1 VFTMAMSGADG
12 QAIDRRALAAA
23 LVTVVVWASAFVGI
37 RDLVGVFS
45 PGSIALGRLS
55 VGVLAL
61 GIVVWRSGWRPVAR
75 RDLSLIVAS
84 GVAWFA
90 LYNLALNEAERHVD
104 AGTAAMLTNL
114 GPIFIAVFAAV
125 FLGESLPQRLLAGI
139 AIAFGG
145 AVLIGFATS
154 GAAAGAETSV
164 IGIVLCVVAALL
176 YGMGVT
182 FQKPA
187 LRNVSPLQ
195 VTWIACLTGWLIC
208 LVFTP
213 TLVAEVQTADATRI
227 GWLVYLGLFPT
238 SLGFLTWTYALS
250 RTAAGRLGAMTYLVP
265 PVAIV
270 ISWLL
275 LGEIPPALAVVGG
288 AACIVGVIVAR
299 SSPRSAPTTAEAA
312 ATSSN

>member
-1 VFTMAMSGADG
+1 MSGTDDG
-12 QAIDRRALAAA
+12 AIDRRALAAA

-61 GIVVWRSGWRPVAR
+61 GIVVWRTGWRPVAR
-75 RDLSLIVAS
+75 RDMTLIVAS

-90 LYNLALNEAERHVD
+90 IYNLALNEAERHVD
-104 AGTAAMLTNL
+104 AGTAAMLTNI

-125 FLGESLPQRLLAGI
+125 FLGEKLPPRLLVGI

-145 AVLIGFATS
+145 AVLIGVATS
-154 GAAAGAETSV
+154 SGEAAEGSLL
-164 IGIVLCVVAALL
+164 GIFLCVLAALL

-213 TLVAEVQTADATRI
+213 TLVRELQTADTTRI

-250 RTAAGRLGAMTYLVP
+250 RTAAGRLGATTYLVP

-275 LGEIPPALAVVGG
+275 LGEIPPALAIVGG
-288 AACIVGVIVAR
+288 AACIIGVIVAR
-299 SSPRSAPTTAEAA
+299 SSPRAGREPALAIVEGDAR
-312 ATSSN
+312 

>member
-1 VFTMAMSGADG
+1 MSGSDA
-12 QAIDRRALAAA
+12 QAIDRRALGAA
-23 LVTVVVWASAFVGI
+23 LITVVVWASAFVGI

-55 VGVLAL
+55 VALLAL
-61 GIVVWRSGWRPVAR
+61 GIVVWRTGWRPVAR
-75 RDLSLIVAS
+75 RDLVLIVAS
-84 GVAWFA
+84 GIAWFA
-90 LYNLALNEAERHVD
+90 FYNLALNEAERHVD

-145 AVLIGFATS
+145 AVLIGLATS
-154 GAAAGAETSV
+154 GAASGSESSV
-164 IGIVLCVVAALL
+164 VGIVLCVVAALL

-208 LVFTP
+208 LAFTP
-213 TLVAEVQTADATRI
+213 TLITELQTADAAGI

-238 SLGFLTWTYALS
+238 SIGFLTWTYALR
-250 RTAAGRLGAMTYLVP
+250 RTDAGRLGATTYLVP
-265 PVAIV
+265 PIAIA

-275 LGEIPPALAVVGG
+275 LGEVPPALAIVGG

-299 SSPRSAPTTAEAA
+299 SSPRRRRPAAAVAEADA
-312 ATSSN
+312 L

>member
-1 VFTMAMSGADG
+1 MSGPDA
-12 QAIDRRALAAA
+12 QAIDRRALGAA
-23 LVTVVVWASAFVGI
+23 LITVVVWASAFVGI
-37 RDLVGVFS
+37 RDLVDVFS

-55 VGVLAL
+55 VALLAL
-61 GIVVWRSGWRPVAR
+61 GIVVWRTGWRPVAR
-75 RDLSLIVAS
+75 RDLVLIVAS
-84 GVAWFA
+84 GIAWFA
-90 LYNLALNEAERHVD
+90 FYNLALNEAERHVD

-145 AVLIGFATS
+145 AVLIGLATS
-154 GAAAGAETSV
+154 GAASGSESSV
-164 IGIVLCVVAALL
+164 VGIVLCVVAALL

-208 LVFTP
+208 LAFTP
-213 TLVAEVQTADATRI
+213 TLITELQTADAAGI

-238 SLGFLTWTYALS
+238 SIGFLTWTYALR
-250 RTAAGRLGAMTYLVP
+250 RTDAGRLGATTYLVP
-265 PVAIV
+265 PIAIV

-275 LGEIPPALAVVGG
+275 LGEVPPALAIVGG

-299 SSPRSAPTTAEAA
+299 SSPRRRRPAAAVAEADA
-312 ATSSN
+312 L

>member
-1 VFTMAMSGADG
+1 MSGGDG
-12 QAIDRRALAAA
+12 QAIDQRALAAA

-61 GIVVWRSGWRPVAR
+61 GVVVWRTGWRPVAR
-75 RDLSLIVAS
+75 RDLTLIVAS

-90 LYNLALNEAERHVD
+90 IYNLALNEAERHVD

-114 GPIFIAVFAAV
+114 GPIFIAVFAAL
-125 FLGESLPQRLLAGI
+125 FLGETLPQRLLAGI

-145 AVLIGFATS
+145 AVLIGVATS
-154 GAAAGAETSV
+154 GAASGSESSLV
-164 IGIVLCVVAALL
+164 GIVLCVVAALL
-176 YGMGVT
+176 YGMGMT
-182 FQKPA
+182 LQKPA

-213 TLVAEVQTADATRI
+213 TLIAELQTADPTRI

-250 RTAAGRLGAMTYLVP
+250 RTAAGRLGATTYLVP
-265 PVAIV
+265 PVAIL

-275 LGEIPPALAVVGG
+275 LGEVPPALAIVGG

-299 SSPRSAPTTAEAA
+299 SSPRTARATAEAA
-312 ATSSN
+312 ATPSP

>member
-1 VFTMAMSGADG
+1 MRMSGGDDR
-12 QAIDRRALAAA
+12 AIDRRALAAA

-55 VGVLAL
+55 VGILAL
-61 GIVVWRSGWRPVAR
+61 GLLVWRTGWRPVAR
-75 RDLSLIVAS
+75 RDLTLIVAS
-84 GVAWFA
+84 GIAWFA
-90 LYNLALNEAERHVD
+90 IYNIALNEAERHVD
-104 AGTAAMLTNL
+104 AGTAAMLTNI
-114 GPIFIAVFAAV
+114 GPIFIAVFAAF
-125 FLGESLPQRLLAGI
+125 FLGEKLPPRLLVGI

-145 AVLIGFATS
+145 AVLIGVATS
-154 GAAAGAETSV
+154 NGEGAESSLL
-164 IGIVLCVVAALL
+164 GIVLCVVAALL

-182 FQKPA
+182 LQKPA
-187 LRNVSPLQ
+187 LRSVSPLQ
-195 VTWIACLTGWLIC
+195 VTWIACLTGWLVC

-213 TLVAEVQTADATRI
+213 TLVAELQMADATRI

-250 RTAAGRLGAMTYLVP
+250 RTAAGRLGATTYLVP

-275 LGEIPPALAVVGG
+275 LGEVPPALAIVGG

-299 SSPRSAPTTAEAA
+299 SSPRAGGKPTLTVVEGDAR
-312 ATSSN
+312 

>member
-1 VFTMAMSGADG
+1 MTGADQG
-12 QAIDRRALAAA
+12 TIDRRALAAA

-37 RDLVGVFS
+37 RDLIGVFS

-61 GIVVWRSGWRPVAR
+61 GIVVWRTGWRPVAR
-75 RDLSLIVAS
+75 RDLTLIVAS
-84 GVAWFA
+84 GISWFA
-90 LYNLALNEAERHVD
+90 IYNLALNEAERHVD

-125 FLGESLPQRLLAGI
+125 FLGETLPQRLLAGI

-145 AVLIGFATS
+145 AVLIGIATS
-154 GAAAGAETSV
+154 GAANGSQSSLV
-164 IGIVLCVVAALL
+164 GILLCVAAALL

-195 VTWIACLTGWLIC
+195 VTWIACVTGWLIC

-213 TLVAEVQTADATRI
+213 TLVAELQTADSTRI

-238 SLGFLTWTYALS
+238 SIGFLTWTYALR
-250 RTAAGRLGAMTYLVP
+250 RTAAGRLGATTYLVP
-265 PVAIV
+265 PVAIA

-275 LGEIPPALAVVGG
+275 LGEVPPALAIVGG
-288 AACIVGVIVAR
+288 AACIGGVIVAR
-299 SSPRSAPTTAEAA
+299 SSPRTGRQRTVAVVEGDAR
-312 ATSSN
+312 

>member
-1 VFTMAMSGADG
+1 MSGSDA
-12 QAIDRRALAAA
+12 QAIDRRALGAA
-23 LVTVVVWASAFVGI
+23 LITVVVWASAFVGI
-37 RDLVGVFS
+37 RDLVDVFS

-55 VGVLAL
+55 VALLAL
-61 GIVVWRSGWRPVAR
+61 GIVVWRTGWRPVAR
-75 RDLSLIVAS
+75 RDLVLIVAS
-84 GVAWFA
+84 GIAWFA
-90 LYNLALNEAERHVD
+90 FYNLALNEAERHVD

-145 AVLIGFATS
+145 AVLIGLATS
-154 GAAAGAETSV
+154 GAANGSESSV
-164 IGIVLCVVAALL
+164 VGIVLCVVAALL

-208 LVFTP
+208 LAFTP
-213 TLVAEVQTADATRI
+213 TLITELQTADAAGI

-238 SLGFLTWTYALS
+238 SIGFLTWTYALR
-250 RTAAGRLGAMTYLVP
+250 RTDAGRLGATTYLVP
-265 PVAIV
+265 PIAIA

-275 LGEIPPALAVVGG
+275 LGEIPPALAIVGG

-299 SSPRSAPTTAEAA
+299 SSPRSARRPAVAIVEGDAL
-312 ATSSN
+312 

>member
-1 VFTMAMSGADG
+1 MTGADS
-12 QAIDRRALAAA
+12 QAIDRRALVAA

-61 GIVVWRSGWRPVAR
+61 GLVVWRTGWRPVGR
-75 RDLSLIVAS
+75 RDLTLIVAS

-90 LYNLALNEAERHVD
+90 IYNVALNEAARHVD

-114 GPIFIAVFAAV
+114 GPIFIALFAAV
-125 FLGESLPQRLLAGI
+125 FLGETLPPRLLAGI

-145 AVLIGFATS
+145 ALVIGFATS
-154 GAAAGAETSV
+154 SASGGTEASLL
-164 IGIVLCVVAALL
+164 GIVLCVLAALL

-195 VTWIACLTGWLIC
+195 VTWLACLTGWLIC

-213 TLVAEVQTADATRI
+213 TLLSEVQTADVTGI

-250 RTAAGRLGAMTYLVP
+250 RTAAGRLGATTYLVP
-265 PVAIV
+265 PLAIS
-270 ISWLL
+270 ISWVL
-275 LGEIPPALAVVGG
+275 LGEIPPALAILGG
-288 AACIVGVIVAR
+288 AACIAGVIVAR
-299 SSPRSAPTTAEAA
+299 SSPRRARSVPEPA
-312 ATSSN
+312 ATPSV

>member
-1 VFTMAMSGADG
+1 MTDVGAG
-12 QAIDRRALAAA
+12 AIDRRALGAA

-45 PGSIALGRLS
+45 PGTIALGRLS

-61 GIVVWRSGWRPVAR
+61 GLVVWRTGWRPVAR
-75 RDLSLIVAS
+75 RDLVLIVAS

-90 LYNLALNEAERHVD
+90 IYNVALNEAERHVD

-114 GPIFIAVFAAV
+114 GPIFIALFAFV
-125 FLGESLPQRLLAGI
+125 FLGETLPPRLLVGI

-145 AVLIGFATS
+145 AVIIGVATS
-154 GAAAGAETSV
+154 TAGGAGESSLLG
-164 IGIVLCVVAALL
+164 IGLCVLAALL

-213 TLVAEVQTADATRI
+213 TLLSEVQGARATDLA
-227 GWLVYLGLFPT
+227 WLVYLGLFPT
-238 SLGFLTWTYALS
+238 SLGFLTWTYALR

-265 PVAIV
+265 PVAIG
-270 ISWLL
+270 ISLLL
-275 LGEIPPALAVVGG
+275 LGEIPPVLAIVGG
-288 AACIVGVIVAR
+288 ATCIVGVIVAR
-299 SSPRSAPTTAEAA
+299 SAPGTRPQPAEAA
-312 ATSSN
+312 VAAR

>member
-1 VFTMAMSGADG
+1 MSGPDDG
-12 QAIDRRALAAA
+12 AIDRRALAAA

-61 GIVVWRSGWRPVAR
+61 GIAVWRTGWRPVAR
-75 RDLSLIVAS
+75 RDLALIVAS
-84 GVAWFA
+84 GVTWFA
-90 LYNLALNEAERHVD
+90 IYNLALNEAERHVD
-104 AGTAAMLTNL
+104 AGTAAMLTNI
-114 GPIFIAVFAAV
+114 GPISIAVFAAA
-125 FLGESLPQRLLAGI
+125 FLGEKLPPRLLAGI

-145 AVLIGFATS
+145 AVLIGVATS
-154 GAAAGAETSV
+154 NGGAAENSLL
-164 IGIVLCVVAALL
+164 GIVLCVVAALL

-208 LVFTP
+208 LVFAP
-213 TLVAEVQTADATRI
+213 SLVAEVQTADATRI

-238 SLGFLTWTYALS
+238 SLGFLAWTYALS
-250 RTAAGRLGAMTYLVP
+250 RTAAGRLGATTYLVP

-275 LGEIPPALAVVGG
+275 LGEVPAALAIAGG
-288 AACIVGVIVAR
+288 ATCIVGVIVAR
-299 SSPRSAPTTAEAA
+299 SSPRSARRMAEAT
-312 ATSSN
+312 ATPSR

>member
-1 VFTMAMSGADG
+1 
-12 QAIDRRALAAA
+12 
-23 LVTVVVWASAFVGI
+23 
-37 RDLVGVFS
+37 VGVGVRGD
-45 PGSIALGRLS
+45 PGPRRRVLAGSIALGRLS
-55 VGVLAL
+55 VALFAL
-61 GIVVWRSGWRPVAR
+61 GIVVWRTGWRPVAR
-75 RDLSLIVAS
+75 RDLTLIVAS
-84 GVAWFA
+84 GIGWFA
-90 LYNLALNEAERHVD
+90 FYNLALNEAERHVD

-125 FLGESLPQRLLAGI
+125 FLGETLPQRLLAGI

-145 AVLIGFATS
+145 AVLIGIATS
-154 GAAAGAETSV
+154 GAASGSESSL

-208 LVFTP
+208 LAFTP
-213 TLVAEVQTADATRI
+213 TLIAELQTADATGI

-238 SLGFLTWTYALS
+238 SIGFLTWTYALS
-250 RTAAGRLGAMTYLVP
+250 RTAAGRLGATTYLVP
-265 PVAIV
+265 PMAIV

-275 LGEIPPALAVVGG
+275 LGEIPPALAIVGG

-299 SSPRSAPTTAEAA
+299 SSRRGRRQPAVAVVEGDAL
-312 ATSSN
+312 

>member
-1 VFTMAMSGADG
+1 MSGPDA
-12 QAIDRRALAAA
+12 QAIDRRALGAA
-23 LVTVVVWASAFVGI
+23 LITVVVWASAFVGI
-37 RDLVGVFS
+37 RDLVDVFS

-55 VGVLAL
+55 VALLAL
-61 GIVVWRSGWRPVAR
+61 GIVVWRTGWRPVAR
-75 RDLSLIVAS
+75 RDLVLIVAS
-84 GVAWFA
+84 GIAWFA
-90 LYNLALNEAERHVD
+90 FYNLALNEAERHVD

-145 AVLIGFATS
+145 AVLIGLATS
-154 GAAAGAETSV
+154 GAANGSESSV
-164 IGIVLCVVAALL
+164 VGIVLCVVAALL

-208 LVFTP
+208 LAFTP
-213 TLVAEVQTADATRI
+213 TLITELQTADAAGI

-238 SLGFLTWTYALS
+238 SIGFLTWTYALR
-250 RTAAGRLGAMTYLVP
+250 RTDAGRLGATTYLVP
-265 PVAIV
+265 PIAIV

-275 LGEIPPALAVVGG
+275 LGEVPPALAIVGG

-299 SSPRSAPTTAEAA
+299 SSPRRRRPAAAVAEADA
-312 ATSSN
+312 L

>member
-1 VFTMAMSGADG
+1 MSGGDG
-12 QAIDRRALAAA
+12 QAIDRRALGAA

-37 RDLVGVFS
+37 RDLVGAFS

-55 VGVLAL
+55 VGVLVL
-61 GIVVWRSGWRPVAR
+61 GLVVWRTGWRPVAR
-75 RDLSLIVAS
+75 RDLTLIVAS
-84 GVAWFA
+84 GVTWFA
-90 LYNLALNEAERHVD
+90 IYNLALNEAERHVD

-125 FLGESLPQRLLAGI
+125 FLSEKLPPRLMVGI

-145 AVLIGFATS
+145 AVLIGVATS
-154 GAAAGAETSV
+154 GAGGGSESSLV
-164 IGIVLCVVAALL
+164 GIALCVLAALL
-176 YGMGVT
+176 YGIGVT

-208 LVFTP
+208 LAFTP
-213 TLVAEVQTADATRI
+213 TLVAELQAADSTRI

-238 SLGFLTWTYALS
+238 SLGFMTWTYALR
-250 RTAAGRLGAMTYLVP
+250 RTDAGRLGATTYLVP
-265 PVAIV
+265 PVAV
-270 ISWLL
+270 LISWLL
-275 LGEIPPALAVVGG
+275 LGEVPPALAIVGG

-299 SSPRSAPTTAEAA
+299 SSPRGGRRPAAVDFEGEAL
-312 ATSSN
+312 

>member
-1 VFTMAMSGADG
+1 MQARGTQATDG
-12 QAIDRRALAAA
+12 QAMDRRALGAA

-37 RDLVGVFS
+37 RDLVGVLS
-45 PGSIALGRLS
+45 PGTIALGRLS
-55 VGVLAL
+55 VGVVALGLAL
-61 GIVVWRSGWRPVAR
+61 WRTGWRPVAR
-75 RDLSLIVAS
+75 RDLVLIVAS

-90 LYNLALNEAERHVD
+90 IYNVALNEAERHVD

-114 GPIFIAVFAAV
+114 GPIFIAVFAFV
-125 FLGESLPQRLLAGI
+125 FLRETLPPRLLAGI

-145 AVLIGFATS
+145 AVVIGVATS
-154 GAAAGAETSV
+154 NASGSESSLL
-164 IGIVLCVVAALL
+164 GIALCVLAALL

-195 VTWIACLTGWLIC
+195 VTWIACLTGWLLC

-213 TLVAEVQTADATRI
+213 TLIAEVQTARATDI
-227 GWLVYLGLFPT
+227 AWLVYLGLFPT

-250 RTAAGRLGAMTYLVP
+250 RTAAGRLGATTYLVP
-265 PVAIV
+265 PVAIA

-275 LGEIPPALAVVGG
+275 LGEIPPTLAIVGG
-288 AACIVGVIVAR
+288 AACIGGVIVAR
-299 SSPRSAPTTAEAA
+299 SSPRRRPAPAEAA
-312 ATSSN
+312 AATR

>member
-1 VFTMAMSGADG
+1 MSAGDG

-45 PGSIALGRLS
+45 PGTIALGRLS

-61 GIVVWRSGWRPVAR
+61 GLVVWRTDWRPVAR
-75 RDLSLIVAS
+75 RDLVLIVAS

-90 LYNLALNEAERHVD
+90 IYNVALNEAERHVD

-114 GPIFIAVFAAV
+114 GPIFIAVFAFA
-125 FLGESLPQRLLAGI
+125 FLGETLPPRLLTGI

-145 AVLIGFATS
+145 AVVIGVATS
-154 GAAAGAETSV
+154 GAAGSGESSLLG
-164 IGIVLCVVAALL
+164 IGLCVLAALL
-176 YGMGVT
+176 YGMGVAL
-182 FQKPA
+182 QKPA

-195 VTWIACLTGWLIC
+195 VTWIACTTGWLIC

-213 TLVAEVQTADATRI
+213 TLVAELQTARATDI

-238 SLGFLTWTYALS
+238 SVGFLAWTYALR

-265 PVAIV
+265 PVAIA

-275 LGEIPPALAVVGG
+275 LGEIPPALAIVGG
-288 AACIVGVIVAR
+288 ATCIVGVIVAR
-299 SSPRSAPTTAEAA
+299 SAPAAKAVRAEAA
-312 ATSSN
+312 AASR